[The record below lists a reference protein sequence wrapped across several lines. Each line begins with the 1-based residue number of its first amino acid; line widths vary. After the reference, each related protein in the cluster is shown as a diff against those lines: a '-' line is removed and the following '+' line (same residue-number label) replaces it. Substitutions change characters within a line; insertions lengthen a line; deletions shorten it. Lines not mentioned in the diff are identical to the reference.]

1 MLNSVLVESAGKVIA
16 SKAPTNC
23 TLVAHFL
30 SATEGSNF
38 SFYPMFIDSLSLLY
52 DYAGAYAD
60 EVDLEMTISPK
71 DYALMQDQG
80 QNLLCILTFTYVD
93 RYGKQ
98 ILNPAPKCIQYRA
111 VINSPEDIRKTVPDV
126 QVYTEPSKKI
136 SVRLFEETVYNL
148 RTTKI
153 NTIYQ
158 TMTVTQ
164 AIYAIA
170 QDLGITKI
178 HLVPP
183 DNTHVYDHIEIGS
196 YQGISSIFGY
206 LQSTVGI
213 YQKGVNAYVTNGVLY
228 VYPPYETNPTYD
240 KSGIFYQVDTGRYAG
255 SNVFH
260 RKENDS
266 VSIVINAQP
275 HSEDLSITGAENI
288 GTGVI
293 FNRASRMGDGY
304 TTIDSNQGSQ
314 FTQEPSLTI
323 SLANPRTAIGQ
334 RNNLKYIHGTDNPF
348 PAMSELIFTQA
359 SLMTVNWPYADP
371 FLMDPCQK
379 LIYYYDRNEVMV
391 KKTGIME
398 QAYYVFTR
406 QQKMDTKHMFSCNAQ
421 LILRLSPNETKVL

>member
-1 MLNSVLVESAGKVIA
+1 MLNTVLLESAGRVIA

-23 TLVAHFL
+23 TLVAHFI
-30 SATEGSNF
+30 SAAEGSKF
-38 SFYPMFIDSLSLLY
+38 SFYPIFIDSVSFLY
-52 DYAGAYAD
+52 DYAGGYGD
-60 EVDLEMTISPK
+60 EIDLEMTIAPS
-71 DYALMQDQG
+71 DYARMQDQG
-80 QNLLCILTFTYVD
+80 QDLLCVVTITYVD

-98 ILNPAPKCIQYRA
+98 VLSPAPRCKQYRA
-111 VINSPEDIRKTVPDV
+111 IINNPEDVRKSVPDI
-126 QVYTEPSKKI
+126 QVYTEPSKQI
-136 SVRLFEETVYNL
+136 SVRLMEETVYNL

-158 TMTVTQ
+158 TVTVEQ

-170 QDLGITKI
+170 QDLGIGKV

-183 DNTHVYDHIEIGS
+183 DNVHVYDHITIGS
-196 YQGISSIFGY
+196 YQGIASIFGY

-213 YQKGVNAYVTNGVLY
+213 YQKGVNSYVTGGVLY
-228 VYPPYETNPTYD
+228 VYPPYETNPVYD
-240 KSGIFYQVDTGRYAG
+240 KTAIFYQVDTGRYAG

-260 RKENDS
+260 KTEQDS
-266 VSIVINAQP
+266 ISIVINSQP
-275 HSEDLSITGAENI
+275 NSEDLSITGAENI

-304 TTIDSNQGSQ
+304 TTIDSNQGPQ
-314 FTQEPSLTI
+314 FTQDSAMTI
-323 SLANPRTAIGQ
+323 SLANPRTAVGQ

-359 SLMTVNWPYADP
+359 SLMTVDWPFADP
-371 FLMDPCQK
+371 FQMDPCQK

-391 KKTGIME
+391 KKTGIQE
-398 QAYYVFTR
+398 KALYVFTR
-406 QQKMDTKHMFSCNAQ
+406 QQKLDTKYMFSCNAQ